1 MKDLLK
7 KLIRAQTTAEKGELA
22 AAEIISNEL
31 AQSDIDCWIDCWD
44 KNRANI
50 VAKTSSTR
58 HGPGLLFAC
67 HLDVVPPGQAKWQ
80 YPPFDAIESNGK
92 IHGRGSTDMK
102 GSIAAVITAI
112 RQVVESGTKL
122 QGNIILLAAAGEE
135 TDSCGTKRFMQ
146 NFQKQAPQLA
156 GVIVTEPTDFEVV
169 NTHRGML
176 WLKITTKGKTA
187 HGSMPQLG
195 INAISSMKSLLDEL
209 QDYEIPCEP
218 HELLGRCSM
227 SINTISAGQAV
238 NVVPDRC
245 TIGIDIRTL
254 PGQDNQALVKDLEK
268 KLVKLKEKNP
278 KFDAEVSVVRDVPPL
293 ETDSKCDFVKDF
305 CSVVRAGQTQSK
317 ASCTDGPCF
326 VPLRV
331 PIVIFGPGQHEL
343 CHQPNEF
350 IQISDVEKAVEY
362 YKKIIYKFLC

>member
-1 MKDLLK
+1 MIRLLR
-7 KLIRAQTTAEKGELA
+7 KLIQARTTVETGELA
-22 AAEIISNEL
+22 AAKLISDEL
-31 AQSDIDCWIDCWD
+31 SKSGVDSQIDCWD
-44 KNRANI
+44 KKRANI
-50 VAKTSSTR
+50 TAKVNSTG
-58 HGPGLLFAC
+58 HKGALMFAC
-67 HLDVVPPGQAKWQ
+67 HLDVVPPGKAKWQ
-80 YPPFDAIESNGK
+80 YPPFDAFESNGK
-92 IHGRGSTDMK
+92 IYGRGSTDMK

-122 QGNIILLAAAGEE
+122 QGDIILLAAAGEE
-135 TDSCGTKRFMQ
+135 NDSCGAKRFMQ

-169 NTHRGML
+169 NTHRGLL

-268 KLVKLKEKNP
+268 NLVKLKEKNP
-278 KFDAEVSVVRDVPPL
+278 KFDAEVSIVRDVPPL

-305 CSVVRAGQTQSK
+305 CSAVGAAKTQPK

-326 VPLRV
+326 VPLRA

-350 IQISDVEKAVEY
+350 IQISDVEKGVEY
-362 YKKIIYKFLC
+362 YKKIICKFLC